1 MSWRAITEADLLQ
14 CISGAELETL
24 RETLLADGQ
33 ADPVA
38 SQITLTVN
46 LVRGYIAAHSANSL
60 GNDGTLP
67 DALIGPAMDYV
78 AVDVIKR
85 IPGRRIDQARDDA
98 RKAAIALF
106 EQVSAGKYA
115 VEAPDSTAVPS
126 ESMSSPTPKITTPT
140 NYFSREQQE
149 GI

>member
-1 MSWRAITEADLLQ
+1 MAWRSPTESDLLGS
-14 CISGAELETL
+14 ISSAELTAYRAAVVSESQ
-24 RETLLADGQ
+24 G
-33 ADPVA
+33 DPVTA
-38 SQITLTVN
+38 KLSSAVN
-46 LVRGYIAAHSANSL
+46 FVRGYIAAHSANSL

-106 EQVSAGKYA
+106 EQVAAGKYA
-115 VEAPDSTAVPS
+115 VEAPSSTAVPS
-126 ESMSSPTPKITTPT
+126 ESMSSPTPQITTPT